1 VTRLVAVLGYSQG
14 RKRGLHT
21 VCAGRLAHAQSLA
34 EDGAVV
40 VLSGEADV
48 MRAAWNGPA
57 VDLVDEPLARNTAG
71 NAAGIATIARELGV
85 SEVVVVTSRWHSPR
99 AVLLVRAALRGTGIA
114 VTAAPAPDR
123 PGVRQLVRE
132 AACFAGAPIQ
142 AHRLKSG

>member
-1 VTRLVAVLGYSQG
+1 MTRLVAVLGYSQG
-14 RKRGLHT
+14 RKPGLHA

-40 VLSGEADV
+40 VLSGEADA
-48 MRAAWNGPA
+48 MRAAWKGPA

-71 NAAGIATIARELGV
+71 NAAGIATIARELGA

-99 AVLLVRAALRGTGIA
+99 AVLLVRAALRGTGTA

-132 AACFAGAPIQ
+132 AACFAGAPFQ
-142 AHRLKSG
+142 ALRLKSG

>member
-1 VTRLVAVLGYSQG
+1 VRRLVAVLGYSAG
-14 RKRGLHT
+14 RKPGLHA
-21 VCAGRLAHAQSLA
+21 VCARRLAHAESLS

-57 VDLVDEPLARNTAG
+57 VELVDEPLARNTAG
-71 NAAGIATIARELGV
+71 NAAGIAALARELGAD
-85 SEVVVVTSRWHSPR
+85 EVVVVTSGWHSPR
-99 AVLLVRAALRGTGIA
+99 AVLLVRAALRGSGIA

-132 AACFAGAPIQ
+132 AACFAGAPLQ
-142 AHRLKSG
+142 ALRLKSG